1 MPSEATNGQ
10 QIADEALSVYKAV
23 RHTTYSHKNYI
34 DVATGIYDIDCNG
47 FVGFVLAEI
56 AQEHFHMITP
66 EPNHTLPRAF
76 IYQRYFANLSTGGT
90 GGWIQVLRLAD
101 ARVGDIVA
109 WALTAAPERGKNT
122 GHVMIVAD
130 DPVDLGDNTLSV
142 RVYDSSDVIH
152 YDDTRGRGGDS
163 PPTGV
168 GVGTVRLRV
177 GPAGNP
183 TEFQFGKGDPFVSR
197 PIAIGRIQPLGI

>member
-1 MPSEATNGQ
+1 MASRSPT
-10 QIADEALSVYKAV
+10 EALSVYKSV

-109 WALTAAPERGKNT
+109 WALTAAPDRGKNT

-177 GPAGNP
+177 GPCWKSDGVP
-183 TEFQFGKGDPFVSR
+183 VWEG
-197 PIAIGRIQPLGI
+197 